1 MPAFKIRERELYLST
16 LKIRIAFA
24 NSKTYD
30 GINRLNIGSVEE
42 VNKLFV
48 TYLQYGNTAKLS
60 LNYI

>member
-48 TYLQYGNTAKLS
+48 TYLQYGKLQNC
-60 LNYI
+60 L

>member
-48 TYLQYGNTAKLS
+48 TYL
-60 LNYI
+60 

>member
-30 GINRLNIGSVEE
+30 GINLLNIGSVEE

-48 TYLQYGNTAKLS
+48 TYLQYGKLQNC
-60 LNYI
+60 L